1 MFISLTLIEQKIL
14 QMENHIKS
22 ALEKSCDYLNYR
34 NIVSELLLQGKVT
47 GNEQS
52 EALLNYSNLN
62 QTRMNRLDKTIVI
75 PTENSVKLNSF
86 QKKYIWLV
94 LAEGW
99 CGDAAQVLPVLN
111 KMALT
116 SNAIELKL
124 VFRDENPELMDLFLT
139 NGTKSIPKLIIIDKE
154 SLSVISHWGPRPKG
168 ALDLIANYKALHGVV
183 DESAKAELQLWYL
196 HDKGLSIQNEIINL
210 MGF

>member
-1 MFISLTLIEQKIL
+1 
-14 QMENHIKS
+14 MENQIKR

-75 PTENSVKLNSF
+75 PNENSVKLNSF
-86 QKKYIWLV
+86 QNKYIWLV

-111 KMALT
+111 KMALA

-154 SLSVISHWGPRPKG
+154 SLSVVAHWGPRPKG
-168 ALDLIANYKALHGVV
+168 ALDLISNYKAQHGVV
-183 DESAKAELQLWYL
+183 DETAKTELQLWYL
-196 HDKGLSIQNEIINL
+196 HDKGLSIQNEVFDL
-210 MGF
+210 MGI